1 MQKLIWIP
9 ILIAIFLIGDR
20 AAGKLLG
27 NLTENSQFRYS
38 RLYKGEG
45 AADILLVGNSRGL
58 GFFQPYIE
66 ELTGKKTFNLS
77 YNGMPIDLAH
87 VFVKD
92 YLTKY
97 PNTKKMVLDVTI
109 CDRVEEKLIASFSN
123 YAPFSPNLDTLIK
136 QIYPKGWYGG
146 HVSNIYRYNS
156 EIFQRA
162 LYYRNKPD
170 NDWLIDRVIN
180 DKMIAEASKQHPY
193 DLLTTTKNPE
203 LKGDRTVEKA
213 AENNKN
219 EAYILDN
226 LSKTVHFAQS
236 KGVDVQLV
244 ILPYY
249 PAFHPKLRDLDWFKQ
264 KVERATGL
272 EIHDYSKAI
281 DDKNAFG
288 DYMHINKHGSKLT
301 MAKLKED
308 GIF

>member
-9 ILIAIFLIGDR
+9 VLIGIFLIGDR
-20 AAGKLLG
+20 TAGHFLN
-27 NLTENSQFRYS
+27 NLTEKSQFRYS
-38 RLYKGEG
+38 RLYRGDA

-58 GFFQPYIE
+58 GFYQPYIE
-66 ELTGKKTFNLS
+66 EMTGKKTFNLS

-92 YLTKY
+92 YLEKY

-146 HVSNIYRYNS
+146 HLSNIYRYNS
-156 EIFQRA
+156 EIFQRT
-162 LYYRNKPD
+162 LYYTNKSD

-180 DKMIAEASKQHPY
+180 DKMIAEAPAQTPY
-193 DLLTTTKNPE
+193 DLLATTKNPT
-203 LKGDRTVEKA
+203 LKGDHA
-213 AENNKN
+213 ATKIQENAKN
-219 EAYILDN
+219 EAYILE
-226 LSKTVHFAQS
+226 SVGKTVRFAQS
-236 KGVDVQLV
+236 KGVDVKLV

-249 PAFHPKLRDLDWFKQ
+249 PAFHDKLRDLDWFKQ
-264 KVERATGL
+264 KIERATGL

-288 DYMHINKHGSKLT
+288 DYMHINKYGSQLT
-301 MAKLKED
+301 MAKLKAD